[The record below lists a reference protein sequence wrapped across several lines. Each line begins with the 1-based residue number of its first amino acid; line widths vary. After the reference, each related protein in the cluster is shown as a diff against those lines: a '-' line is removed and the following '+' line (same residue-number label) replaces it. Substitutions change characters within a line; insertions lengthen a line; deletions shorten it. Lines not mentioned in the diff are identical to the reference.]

1 MKHVDPIIECSR
13 EIAASEVCC
22 GVGKFEWRVEKIERT
37 LRKWALMMSTLD
49 VERMA
54 ITDAEEKYARAVAD
68 HRRERKEIESGK

>member
-13 EIAASEVCC
+13 EIAASEICY
-22 GVGKFEWRVEKIERT
+22 VGTFAWRAQVVEKV
-37 LRKWALMMSTLD
+37 LRKWFGAKTPAPD